1 MPEAEPSPEP
11 GSADP
16 ATKQTTRSGAG
27 SAEPATSTEAEKPR
41 APARRRWRSL
51 SAVAR
56 LAVIHDRHPDHPDHL
71 DLSEF
76 EDDARDIASASPRA
90 RAVEGGLLERALS
103 AAVHHGEEDESGA
116 ASEPPAAAA
125 DGWLLRV
132 VAPELAGCSD
142 TERAYVW
149 KARLIMALET
159 WAGGFSNVAGFEL
172 VLALCGGDS
181 VVLAGHSAVIASAN
195 SLLATFLTP
204 VVSSLSDSRG
214 RRPFMVAT
222 RSGWMLWM
230 LAQPRVGSLAAR
242 ATAAI
247 IFNGILNAG
256 VQTVTYSCF
265 SDLFGFQVRGLILT
279 LSVYLCLLSVS
290 INRRSDSVV
299 AACASR
305 PRHRRSQRPTEF
317 IGTSRSSPASPSAR

>member
-16 ATKQTTRSGAG
+16 ATEQTTSSGAG
-27 SAEPATSTEAEKPR
+27 SAEPTTSTEAEKPR

-51 SAVAR
+51 SGVAR

-71 DLSEF
+71 DLSEYD
-76 EDDARDIASASPRA
+76 DDARDIASASPRA

-132 VAPELAGCSD
+132 VAPELVGCSD
-142 TERAYVW
+142 AERAYVW

-265 SDLFGFQVRGLILT
+265 SDLFGFQVRAHFDSVC
-279 LSVYLCLLSVS
+279 LSVPSVCLDQPQV
-290 INRRSDSVV
+290 
-299 AACASR
+299 
-305 PRHRRSQRPTEF
+305 
-317 IGTSRSSPASPSAR
+317 

>member
-1 MPEAEPSPEP
+1 M
-11 GSADP
+11 
-16 ATKQTTRSGAG
+16 
-27 SAEPATSTEAEKPR
+27 EKPR

-51 SAVAR
+51 SGVAR

-71 DLSEF
+71 DLSEYD
-76 EDDARDIASASPRA
+76 DDARDIASASPRA

-116 ASEPPAAAA
+116 AAASEPPPAAA

-142 TERAYVW
+142 AERAYVW

-265 SDLFGFQVRGLILT
+265 SDLFGFQVRAHFD
-279 LSVYLCLLSVS
+279 SVYLCLLSVS
-290 INRRSDSVV
+290 INRV
-299 AACASR
+299 CLNQ
-305 PRHRRSQRPTEF
+305 PH
-317 IGTSRSSPASPSAR
+317 I